1 MSRNAQTRGEKEE
14 EGSPARRI
22 ARRGDIFM
30 SSGSVLATSCDGMST
45 ESDLAATRL
54 AKTLSPRGSCS
65 GDVMPIKLLRV
76 GAEGFGGYGRGPTA
90 FDGLFGRPGEVGG
103 RASRA
108 ELTECALRLCVCV
121 ERGGTTCAWSERVLV
136 MAMVT
141 ERVSPAK

>member
-1 MSRNAQTRGEKEE
+1 
-14 EGSPARRI
+14 
-22 ARRGDIFM
+22 M
-30 SSGSVLATSCDGMST
+30 SSGSVFGSSCDGMST
-45 ESDLAATRL
+45 ESDLAAMRL

-65 GDVMPIKLLRV
+65 GDVIPIKLLRV
-76 GAEGFGGYGRGPTA
+76 GGEGFGGHGRGPTG

-136 MAMVT
+136 MEMVT
-141 ERVSPAK
+141 ESVSPAK